1 MTPSN
6 HNPMSSAQSTQ
17 SCAETVHEL
26 ANVMTAVLMNSQVLD
41 WKLPPY
47 SRLKRPVREIERH
60 AQRGGELL
68 KRLQRQLVPV
78 SSPEGAG
85 DGEFCGQAAGPA
97 RGSAQGPDQGLTPR
111 HGGGEAQEPG
121 VVTARQANLPPAAPG
136 FSLPE

>member
-1 MTPSN
+1 MRFACLGSGSRGNALVVEKDHTR
-6 HNPMSSAQSTQ
+6 
-17 SCAETVHEL
+17 
-26 ANVMTAVLMNSQVLD
+26 LMLD
-41 WKLPPY
+41 CGY
-47 SRLKRPVREIERH
+47 PVREIERH

-85 DGEFCGQAAGPA
+85 DGEFCGQGP
-97 RGSAQGPDQGLTPR
+97 GSPQGPAQGPAQGLTPR
-111 HGGGEAQEPG
+111 HGGAEAQEPG